1 MINLYILI
9 VNLNRS
15 INFSVVM
22 VSRLK
27 VKICSANISLT
38 IFSDLTKLLINLISI
53 FFNNP
58 LLFFLIEDLI
68 NYLYQFWH
76 NKNFYSFMYFNS
88 LYIRLFILVIQ
99 IFYLSVF
106 SLVFLIVWM
115 NILMGKIEYK
125 MFLKILNS
133 LIFIFYTSRI

>member
-53 FFNNP
+53 FFNKP

-76 NKNFYSFMYFNS
+76 NKNFYSFIYINS

-99 IFYLSVF
+99 IFYLQVF